1 MSRYDPLL
9 MAVKERL
16 DAYRYSHVYGVYKE
30 CIRLADIFRLSD
42 KDRDDLLISAIF
54 HDITKAYNTKEQI
67 ELAEKLGVSLSPE
80 DIASPKTL
88 HAITASALIAKDFP
102 EYASSA
108 VCSAVR
114 YHTTGREN
122 MCTVEKLL
130 YLADYIEEGRSFP
143 DCVQVREYFYS
154 LIENNTHPDTAL
166 ERAMLL
172 SFDLTL
178 SQLENEGAYIHPETV
193 ISRNYLAKKL
203 EYN

>member
-1 MSRYDPLL
+1 MNRYDALL
-9 MAVKERL
+9 LKVKDRL
-16 DAYRYSHVYGVYKE
+16 GDYRYSHVYGVYKE
-30 CIRLADIFRLSD
+30 CIRLADIFGLSD

-67 ELAEKLGVSLSPE
+67 ELAKVLGVSLSPE
-80 DIASPKTL
+80 DTASPKTL
-88 HAITASALIAKDFP
+88 HAITASALIAKEFP
-102 EYASSA
+102 EHASSE

-122 MCTVEKLL
+122 MSTVEKLL
-130 YLADYIEEGRSFP
+130 YLADYIEEGRRFP
-143 DCVQVREYFYS
+143 DCVQVRDYFYS
-154 LIENNTHPDTAL
+154 LINAAAEPDTAL

-178 SQLENEGAYIHPETV
+178 AQLEEEGTYIHPKTV